1 MMYILKTRLLDV
13 SYTTKGIFETNK
25 KVIWKTEPTHTP
37 WLSGEEGTV
46 ELLKEWKTEME
57 SQRRSLYKEEIPLCT
72 DRFGQPVLTLM

>member
-37 WLSGEEGTV
+37 
-46 ELLKEWKTEME
+46 
-57 SQRRSLYKEEIPLCT
+57 
-72 DRFGQPVLTLM
+72 